1 MKELLCFCGLVLIFM
16 MFIYFQLIESYKSRI
31 AYLQEEVK
39 DYQDFILNLLK
50 GGVE

>member
-16 MFIYFQLIESYKSRI
+16 TFMYIHLIDSYKSRI

-39 DYQDFILNLLK
+39 DYQDFILSLLK
-50 GGVE
+50 GGD